1 MRRRAAAAAPIH
13 RPRRPDL
20 LGFGCA
26 PLTSSPPSFKASP
39 ALRDGLMVLLAAAAL
54 LSVYGASVRLGPA
67 LADEFIYLSG
77 ARHFAGTGRLDARYY
92 DAAAIIA
99 RGHPH
104 HDVHAPGY
112 VILLGAFD
120 RLAGATNAAA
130 IALNVISYA
139 AASPLVYALAR
150 GLGVERARARTAAV
164 LALLLPGVLPYVFWA
179 MAETVLTALVLGAL
193 ALAARDEDDPKRAA
207 AAGLVLGLAFLVR
220 ESALFALPATLA
232 LLRGRA
238 RRAALVAFAAF
249 ALFVYAPLSRGRA
262 PGGANFWAPS
272 AGTAF
277 GFQAVQAAGQGHVR
291 AAAAFVARRV
301 VANTSELLSPGTSW
315 TERGILATYVA
326 VAFLALV
333 RWPSLPPRSRRYLA
347 ALLLGFAAVV
357 ALLFGLYVVV
367 QWSGYRYAM
376 FLMAAFLPLAVPEGR
391 RRWVVPA
398 ALAALGLLLA
408 AGTRAIF
415 DEYKASRQRRQAGIA
430 DYVDRYVTSPPAR
443 IVLPNGWLYG
453 WRHEPTEVIS
463 SLGDGAALRRLER
476 LLPFDYLV
484 VPAGAALHDDTES
497 RLRYQR
503 VNPDADAPLAI
514 FRRLR

>member
-104 HDVHAPGY
+104 HAVHAPGY

-139 AASPLVYALAR
+139 AASLLVYALAR

-262 PGGANFWAPS
+262 PAATGRNRNRPRPEVRTSGRPPQAPLS
-272 AGTAF
+272 ASRPSRRPA
-277 GFQAVQAAGQGHVR
+277 R
-291 AAAAFVARRV
+291 A
-301 VANTSELLSPGTSW
+301 TS
-315 TERGILATYVA
+315 A
-326 VAFLALV
+326 
-333 RWPSLPPRSRRYLA
+333 PPRPSSPA
-347 ALLLGFAAVV
+347 A
-357 ALLFGLYVVV
+357 
-367 QWSGYRYAM
+367 WSPTPRSCC
-376 FLMAAFLPLAVPEGR
+376 PRGR
-391 RRWVVPA
+391 RGRREASWPPTSRSPSSLSSVGRRCRPVP
-398 ALAALGLLLA
+398 G
-408 AGTRAIF
+408 
-415 DEYKASRQRRQAGIA
+415 
-430 DYVDRYVTSPPAR
+430 VTSPP
-443 IVLPNGWLYG
+443 
-453 WRHEPTEVIS
+453 S
-463 SLGDGAALRRLER
+463 SWASRPWSRSSSACTSSSSGAATVTRC
-476 LLPFDYLV
+476 
-484 VPAGAALHDDTES
+484 S
-497 RLRYQR
+497 
-503 VNPDADAPLAI
+503 
-514 FRRLR
+514 